1 MTQVMRTIAERWRN
15 YWFGEGSYFDLA
27 LLRIG
32 ATGLQ
37 CYLLL
42 SNGFGRLLSVN
53 ALPDEMFRAIPMLQV
68 LMLPLGLDSRPDPD
82 SMVILFWFVLAF
94 GIASLLGILTNVS
107 LALFAIG
114 YMFLQSYI
122 YSFGDMHHPEAIMAI
137 ALLALAFSPSGKV
150 LSLDALVGD
159 RVRSGAR
166 TVGLLHYAGTYAFW
180 PIAFLRWFFPLM
192 YLSAV
197 VAKVSRSG
205 LEWANGFTL
214 QYALIQDGYR
224 HDSELAIWL
233 SQFHEFIKVTEWLVL
248 LFQATFFLILFFPR
262 LKWIY
267 LPVGICFHL
276 GIWFTMKAPFPQW
289 LLFYAVYIPWSRVF
303 RNLAAGPAPERTT
316 AAA

>member
-1 MTQVMRTIAERWRN
+1 MKLVERWHN
-15 YWFGEGSYFDLA
+15 YWFGDGSYFDLA

-32 ATGLQ
+32 AVGLQ

-42 SNGFGRLLSVN
+42 SNGFSRLLNVN
-53 ALPDEMFRAIPMLQV
+53 ALPDEMYRPIPMLQI
-68 LMLPLGLDSRPDPD
+68 LMFPSGSTARPDPE

-94 GIASLLGILTNVS
+94 GFTSLLGILTNVS

-114 YMFLQSYI
+114 YIFIQAYI

-137 ALLALAFSPSGKV
+137 ALLAIAFSPCGKV
-150 LSLDALVGD
+150 LSFDAVIRNRLNPGT
-159 RVRSGAR
+159 GAP
-166 TVGLLHYAGTYAFW
+166 GLLYYKGPYAFW
-180 PIAFLRWFFPLM
+180 PIGFIRWFFPLM

-197 VAKVSRSG
+197 VAKLSRSG
-205 LEWANGFTL
+205 LDWANGFTL

-224 HDSELAIWL
+224 HGSELAIWL
-233 SQFHEFIKVTEWLVL
+233 SQFHEFIKVAEWFVL
-248 LFQATFFLILFFPR
+248 IFQATFFLILFFPR
-262 LKWIY
+262 LRWIY

-303 RNLAAGPAPERTT
+303 RNLAAGRDPVSGRSV
-316 AAA
+316 AATG

>member
-1 MTQVMRTIAERWRN
+1 MKIDWWTR

-32 ATGLQ
+32 AAGLQ
-37 CYLLL
+37 GYLLL
-42 SNGFGRLLSVN
+42 SNVFDRLLSVN
-53 ALPDEMFRAIPMLQV
+53 ALPNEMYHPIAMLQI
-68 LMLPLGLDSRPDPD
+68 LKFPLGIEARPDPG

-107 LALFAIG
+107 LALFAIS
-114 YMFLQSYI
+114 FIFVQSYI

-150 LSLDALVGD
+150 LSFDALVRKRINPGP
-159 RVRSGAR
+159 RRP
-166 TVGLLHYAGTYAFW
+166 GLLYHSGPYAFW
-180 PIAFLRWFFPLM
+180 PIGFISWFFPLM

-197 VAKVSRSG
+197 VAKLSRSG

-224 HDSELAIWL
+224 HGSELAIWL
-233 SQFHEFIKVTEWLVL
+233 SQFHEFIKVAEWVVL
-248 LFQATFFLILFFPR
+248 IFQATFFLILFFPR

-267 LPVGICFHL
+267 LPIGICFHL
-276 GIWFTMKAPFPQW
+276 SIWFTMKAPFPQW
-289 LLFYAVYIPWSRVF
+289 LLFYAVYIPWTRVF
-303 RNLAAGPAPERTT
+303 RNLATGPATERSV